1 MLKGNYKDYIEKKDD
16 GNVRI
21 KKYYHVLRRIL
32 LNRWLHTHGPD
43 VSRWPPPCT
52 VLDLLASAE
61 EDPGRASPVPAA
73 VSSMLRARL
82 EPEVRI
88 IRMQL
93 FSFINDNCFPGRVHC
108 PLYWEGGGLK
118 SRYADPKPN
127 H

>member
-93 FSFINDNCFPGRVHC
+93 FFLH
-108 PLYWEGGGLK
+108 K
-118 SRYADPKPN
+118 
-127 H
+127 